1 MPEQP
6 GPLAGVKVISLG
18 SFVAGNTFAMTLAEL
33 GADVVKLES
42 RTRPDPVRARFTA
55 EQAEVLEPSGAETT
69 TLFAGL
75 SRSVRDMSLDM
86 KAPGATELFLRLA
99 GAADVVFENFGPG
112 VLGRWGLTWER
123 LRHVNPALVFV
134 SLSGYGRTGPRAGY
148 LAYGGNISSYAGLT
162 YLWGESHATI
172 YDYVAGTHAVVA
184 TLAALEQRDHYGHG
198 TYVDVAQVEV
208 AGAALAAL
216 MLDGLNGGEYGEP
229 PGNCVAG
236 TWLSGVFRCAG
247 ADEWV
252 AVEVENA
259 PAWRAICDIVSYPG
273 ALAGLPPGAQERDVV
288 RGLVGTWASGLSK
301 WQAAKQ
307 LQDHGIAAAPVQHN
321 EDVWRDPQLRSRGS
335 IIEVGHPDLGRFEYP
350 APVHRMSRTPAMVRR
365 PAPRLGQDTRY
376 VLSQW
381 LGMDDDAISALLAA
395 QLVATSDPAESA
407 FS

>member
-1 MPEQP
+1 
-6 GPLAGVKVISLG
+6 
-18 SFVAGNTFAMTLAEL
+18 
-33 GADVVKLES
+33 
-42 RTRPDPVRARFTA
+42 
-55 EQAEVLEPSGAETT
+55 
-69 TLFAGL
+69 
-75 SRSVRDMSLDM
+75 
-86 KAPGATELFLRLA
+86 
-99 GAADVVFENFGPG
+99 
-112 VLGRWGLTWER
+112 
-123 LRHVNPALVFV
+123 
-134 SLSGYGRTGPRAGY
+134 
-148 LAYGGNISSYAGLT
+148 
-162 YLWGESHATI
+162 
-172 YDYVAGTHAVVA
+172 
-184 TLAALEQRDHYGHG
+184 
-198 TYVDVAQVEV
+198 
-208 AGAALAAL
+208 

-236 TWLSGVFRCAG
+236 TWLSGVFKCAG